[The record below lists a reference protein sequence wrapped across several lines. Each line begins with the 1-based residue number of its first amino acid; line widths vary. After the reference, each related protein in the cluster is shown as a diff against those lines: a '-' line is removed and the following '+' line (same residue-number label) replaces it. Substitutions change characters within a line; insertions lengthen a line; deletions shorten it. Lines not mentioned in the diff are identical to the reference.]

1 MFNGRHQQM
10 LKAERKENKLT
21 LPARLARRLNANFN
35 QHILGSSLLPTV
47 IGCYCQ
53 FILVFFTIA

>member
-1 MFNGRHQQM
+1 M
-10 LKAERKENKLT
+10 LKAERKENKPT

-35 QHILGSSLLPTV
+35 QHILSSSLLPTV